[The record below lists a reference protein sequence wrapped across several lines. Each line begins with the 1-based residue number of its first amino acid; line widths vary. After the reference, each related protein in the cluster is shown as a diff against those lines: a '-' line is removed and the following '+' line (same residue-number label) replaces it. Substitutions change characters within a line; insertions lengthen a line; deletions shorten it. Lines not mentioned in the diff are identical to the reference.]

1 MLILV
6 ANVLSHGRHLV
17 VVYCPSP
24 QQLEEN
30 RTLHHRILSR
40 VILAASLIFNP
51 VQSLMV
57 KYR

>member
-6 ANVLSHGRHLV
+6 ANVLSRGRRLV
-17 VVYCPSP
+17 IVYCPSP
-24 QQLEEN
+24 QELAVN
-30 RTLHHRILSR
+30 RTLRHRGLSC